1 MRMYF
6 NTSQI
11 ILTNRTFD
19 HAEKLASTY
28 FRLSHRALKA
38 HRYEV
43 KTLEHLEKHEIND
56 TAFAHLCKYHC
67 CNGGKINDSDKL
79 QFFRVCLQDNRILDA
94 IERANSFIK
103 LVPLMLYI
111 ATHEI
116 VHVVRFNNG
125 FSNFDAPLEEKNKEE
140 EKVHYITR
148 NMLKSIADPDLR
160 LVIDCFRDQY
170 NIGDMV
176 N

>member
-1 MRMYF
+1 MYF

-11 ILTNRTFD
+11 VLTNRTFD
-19 HAEKLASTY
+19 HAEKLATTY
-28 FRLSHRALKA
+28 FRLSHREIKA

-56 TAFAHLCKYHC
+56 TAFAHLCRYHYHK
-67 CNGGKINDSDKL
+67 NGNISDPGKL
-79 QFFRVCLQDNRILDA
+79 QFFRICLQDNRILDA
-94 IERANSFIK
+94 VERANSFIK

-111 ATHEI
+111 ATHEL
-116 VHVVRFNNG
+116 VHVIRFNNG
-125 FSNFDAPLEEKNKEE
+125 FSNFDAPLEEKIKEE

-148 NMLKSIADPDLR
+148 NILKSIAGSDLR

-170 NIGDMV
+170 NIGDIF

>member
-1 MRMYF
+1 MYF
-6 NTSQI
+6 NASQI
-11 ILTNRTFD
+11 VLTNRTFD
-19 HAEKLASTY
+19 HAEKLATTY

-56 TAFAHLCKYHC
+56 TAFAHLCRYH
-67 CNGGKINDSDKL
+67 GHKDGDISSPDKF

-94 IERANSFIK
+94 VERAHSFIK

-111 ATHEI
+111 ATHELI
-116 VHVVRFNNG
+116 HVIRFNNG
-125 FSNFDAPLEEKNKEE
+125 FSNFDAPLEEKVKEE
-140 EKVHYITR
+140 ETVHYITR
-148 NMLKSIADPDLR
+148 TLLKSIADSDLR

-170 NIGDMV
+170 NIGDMS